1 MKRTIPRTE
10 AKASRRSAS
19 VRVASVRLDGGKPL
33 NVRNRPRKVGARV
46 DSDRQLESAV
56 LRLRL
61 HRGGCYVQCAKQTQR
76 DEAFCD
82 PIL

>member
-1 MKRTIPRTE
+1 MKRTIPKTGT
-10 AKASRRSAS
+10 KTSRRSAS
-19 VRVASVRLDGGKPL
+19 ARVASVRLDGGKPL
-33 NVRNRPRKVGARV
+33 NVRNRARKVGARV

-61 HRGGCYVQCAKQTQR
+61 HRSGCDVQCAKQTQR